1 MTSDNGGTTDKERIR
16 IAGLELTL
24 TNLEKCLKKWE
35 CQERRRKRSVKS
47 YVVYFRGK
55 KVRMN
60 IVQGGPASLG
70 GETDNCFRER
80 VYLKDGK
87 AEVVLKKSF
96 ISPFSSKTI
105 YFSTLNGKKLT
116 NICGTVQN
124 ELLFLVL
131 V

>member
-1 MTSDNGGTTDKERIR
+1 M
-16 IAGLELTL
+16 
-24 TNLEKCLKKWE
+24 LEKVGVPRKTEKKICE
-35 CQERRRKRSVKS
+35 IL
-47 YVVYFRGK
+47 RGLLPRK

-87 AEVVLKKSF
+87 AEEVLKKSF

-105 YFSTLNGKKLT
+105 YFLTLNGKKLT

-124 ELLFLVL
+124 ELLFLAL